1 MKKVTLIVLSAIAA
15 FAADY
20 STMTMEQM
28 QAMRGTL
35 PVEERPAFQAEMQSR
50 LQAMTPEERQA
61 ATSTMKQSKSG
72 PMDGTGSQMRQGGGQ
87 GGGMGSSGTG
97 GGKMYR
103 GGR

>member
-1 MKKVTLIVLSAIAA
+1 MKKVTLIVLSTIAA

-20 STMTMEQM
+20 TTMTLEEM

-72 PMDGTGSQMRQGGGQ
+72 PMDGTGSQMRQGGGM
-87 GGGMGSSGTG
+87 GSGMGSGTG